1 MGKIKDLQDKLA
13 KGTIS
18 AEEKAELE
26 ELKSEATEATTKDVE
41 EAAKAT
47 ETEDEAVERMA
58 DALVSKMTS
67 KLESVTDKI
76 KKADEDTDAF
86 KGMKSASTQYIV
98 DKNLGN
104 MTVKD
109 LDAVNV
115 ELPGRKAAGKQVT
128 SVTGKTV
135 HFLNALLTEN
145 REKLQVLSEGTPGAG
160 GYLVPEEF
168 GNMIIEDIRDMTVMR
183 QLADIL
189 NVNTDSFHLP
199 RLDTRPTAQWRSEGA
214 VKATSTAQ
222 FSELVLTPYSL
233 ASIVPM
239 TQELEADASL
249 GVGGSIVNYIAGLMT
264 QALAEKEDKA
274 FWTGSGTGQP
284 TGVSTYTVGSRAKGS
299 NFADSVIQIYH
310 DLPQGY
316 RNRAV
321 WVASKYVL
329 TQVRQLKDTQNR
341 YLVQNLGDTPFGEL
355 LGRPMYEQN
364 DLSQS
369 ELYFGDFSYYKIAD
383 RQGITVDVS
392 REATVGGQS
401 AFERNLT
408 FVRVEKRVDGEL
420 SSTQAVKKITA
431 I

>member
-1 MGKIKDLQDKLA
+1 MGHIKDLQEKVEA
-13 KGTIS
+13 GT
-18 AEEKAELE
+18 ATDAEKAELE
-26 ELKSEATEATTKDVE
+26 ELKKEASEVTTKTTTTEVE
-41 EAAKAT
+41 KE
-47 ETEDEAVERMA
+47 ESEDEAIERMA
-58 DALVSKMTS
+58 DALVSKVST
-67 KLESVTDKI
+67 KLDSVTDAI
-76 KKADEDTDAF
+76 KKADEKTATP
-86 KGMKSASTQYIV
+86 SATKQQFIV
-98 DKNLGN
+98 DKSLGQV
-104 MTVKD
+104 TAKD
-109 LDAVNV
+109 LEGIEV

-128 SVTGKTV
+128 SVSARTF
-135 HFLNALLTEN
+135 HFVSAMANN
-145 REKLQVLSEGTPGAG
+145 DHQKLQVLSEGTAAAG

-168 GNMIIEDIRDMTVMR
+168 ANMIVEDIRDQTVMR
-183 QLADIL
+183 QLADVF
-189 NVNTDSFHLP
+189 NVSGDTFHLP
-199 RLDTRPTAQWRSEGA
+199 RLDTRPQAQWRSEGA

-222 FSELVLTPYSL
+222 FSEIVLTPYSL

-249 GVGGSIVNYIAGLMT
+249 GVGGSIVNYIASLMT

-274 FWTGSGTGQP
+274 FWSGSGTGQP
-284 TGVSTYTVGSRAKGS
+284 TGVNTYSISSRAKGS
-299 NFADSVIQIYH
+299 NFADTVINIYH

-321 WVASKYVL
+321 WVASKWVL
-329 TQVRQLKDTQNR
+329 AQVRQLKDSQNR

-364 DLSQS
+364 DLAQS

-383 RQGITVDVS
+383 RQGIQVDVS
-392 REATVGGQS
+392 REATVGSQN

-420 SSTQAVKKITA
+420 SSTQAVRKITG